1 MTTLLM
7 INKSFRNIE
16 SSNAAYYGVDF
27 MITWYLRLKFITK
40 VELEHHWA
48 STDEQVGKAR
58 WMKCYN
64 RKNIYVFRIIKL
76 LEYMYN
82 YLLYC
87 LLILSLYINRIGN
100 LILFF
105 LIIILNH
112 HWKWMIEYSIYLN
125 FLYIR
130 NFHQYLIK
138 FVLSLLERNTS

>member
-40 VELEHHWA
+40 LELEHHWA
-48 STDEQVGKAR
+48 STDKQVGKAM

-64 RKNIYVFRIIKL
+64 GKNIYVFRIIKL

-82 YLLYC
+82 CLLYC
-87 LLILSLYINRIGN
+87 LLILSLYINRIEN

-105 LIIILNH
+105 FNYNFESSLKMNDRIFYLFEFSLYT
-112 HWKWMIEYSIYLN
+112 KFSSI
-125 FLYIR
+125 FD
-130 NFHQYLIK
+130 
-138 FVLSLLERNTS
+138 

>member
-40 VELEHHWA
+40 LELEHHWA

-82 YLLYC
+82 CLLYC
-87 LLILSLYINRIGN
+87 LLILSLYINRIEN

-105 LIIILNH
+105 FNYNFESSLKMNDRIFYLFEFSLYT
-112 HWKWMIEYSIYLN
+112 KFSSI
-125 FLYIR
+125 FD
-130 NFHQYLIK
+130 
-138 FVLSLLERNTS
+138 

>member
-40 VELEHHWA
+40 LELEHHWA

-105 LIIILNH
+105 FNYNFESSLKMNDRIFYLFEFSLYT
-112 HWKWMIEYSIYLN
+112 KFSSI
-125 FLYIR
+125 FD
-130 NFHQYLIK
+130 
-138 FVLSLLERNTS
+138 

>member
-40 VELEHHWA
+40 LELEHHWA
-48 STDEQVGKAR
+48 STDEQVGKA
-58 WMKCYN
+58 MKCYN

-82 YLLYC
+82 CLLYC
-87 LLILSLYINRIGN
+87 LLILSLYINRIEN

-105 LIIILNH
+105 FNYNFESSLKMNDRIFYLFEFSLYT
-112 HWKWMIEYSIYLN
+112 KFSSI
-125 FLYIR
+125 FD
-130 NFHQYLIK
+130 
-138 FVLSLLERNTS
+138 

>member
-40 VELEHHWA
+40 LELEHHWA
-48 STDEQVGKAR
+48 STDEQVGKAM

-64 RKNIYVFRIIKL
+64 GKNIYVFRIIKL

-87 LLILSLYINRIGN
+87 LLILSLYINRIEN

-105 LIIILNH
+105 FNYNFESSLKMNDRIFYLFEFSLYT
-112 HWKWMIEYSIYLN
+112 KFSSI
-125 FLYIR
+125 FD
-130 NFHQYLIK
+130 
-138 FVLSLLERNTS
+138 